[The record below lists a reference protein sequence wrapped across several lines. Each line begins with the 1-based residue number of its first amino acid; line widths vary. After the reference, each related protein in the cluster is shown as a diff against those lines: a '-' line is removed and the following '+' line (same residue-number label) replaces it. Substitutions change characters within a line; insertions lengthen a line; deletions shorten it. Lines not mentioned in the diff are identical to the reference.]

1 MMSRIEGRIL
11 AKVLQEESGYHVEYK
26 LGQAVRRVHSNGISH
41 GDLTTLNA
49 IWSDDEVIMI
59 DYGLGRLV
67 AETEHFG
74 LDLHS
79 LHECLSAYHV
89 DRPESMKRVLEGYL
103 DDSTSDDFDARSV
116 VDRFEAIRGRVRYHA

>member
-1 MMSRIEGRIL
+1 MLASIEL
-11 AKVLQEESGYHVEYK
+11 AQQKHDQHFV
-26 LGQAVRRVHSNGISH
+26 A
-41 GDLTTLNA
+41 A
-49 IWSDDEVIMI
+49 IN
-59 DYGLGRLV
+59 
-67 AETEHFG
+67 
-74 LDLHS
+74 HS